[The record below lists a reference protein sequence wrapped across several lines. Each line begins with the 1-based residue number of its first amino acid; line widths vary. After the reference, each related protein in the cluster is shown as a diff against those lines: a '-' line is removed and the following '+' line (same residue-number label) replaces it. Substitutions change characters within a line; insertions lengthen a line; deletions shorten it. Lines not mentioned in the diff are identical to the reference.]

1 MCLTCVEL
9 QREIRETEKSM
20 DRLAD
25 GYRGKTD
32 EFSNLYFRRGT
43 LVHRYTLLGEK
54 HFKEAQRVC
63 CDLTRT
69 DYW

>member
-1 MCLTCVEL
+1 
-9 QREIRETEKSM
+9 M

-25 GYRGKTD
+25 GYRAKTQ
-32 EFSNLYFRRGT
+32 EFSDLYFRRRA
-43 LVHRYTLLGEK
+43 LVQRYTLLGEK
-54 HFKEAQRVC
+54 HFAEAQRVC